1 MVAPSGEGAVRC
13 MRMALKDVKAPVDYI
28 NPHATSTPVGDLK
41 EIEAI
46 REVFGQK
53 CPPISATKSLTG
65 HSLGAAGVQ
74 EAIYS
79 LLMMNNGFICE
90 SARRGRRGP
99 RLHASGRGTRAARA
113 AAGPVARIDPGHAVR
128 RGRSRLGRRR

>member
-1 MVAPSGEGAVRC
+1 
-13 MRMALKDVKAPVDYI
+13 MRMALANVKAPVDYI

-46 REVFGQK
+46 REVFDAK
-53 CPPISATKSLTG
+53 VPAISATKSLTG

-90 SARRGRRGP
+90 SANIE
-99 RLHASGRGTRAARA
+99 T
-113 AAGPVARIDPGHAVR
+113 IDPAFADMPIVR
-128 RGRSRLGRRR
+128 ERRDNVSLGCVLSNSFGFGGTNASIVLKRTDA